1 VGWLEP
7 IILAT
12 WEVEI
17 GRIKDEASLGE
28 KRKKITRACLDKW
41 LGTVVFACHPSYD
54 PISKIT
60 NAKRAGR

>member
-1 VGWLEP
+1 
-7 IILAT
+7 
-12 WEVEI
+12 VEI